1 MRPSASMRETYGRT
15 LAELGEEH
23 PEIVVLDADLSTS
36 THTSLFARKFPERFF
51 NVGVAEANLMGVA
64 AGLASCGK
72 LPFVSTFS
80 VFATE
85 KGLSQFKQS
94 IAYPNLNVKVVV
106 THGGLSVG
114 EDGASHFC
122 LWDLAVMR
130 SLPRTTVIVPADAVE
145 TEEAVRALVDHRGP
159 AFLRLPRAKTGLVY
173 GEGYTYR
180 GEKLEFRIGE
190 SVVLEEGEDAT
201 VLAIGPLVVEALEAS
216 EALRKEGLRVG
227 VIDVHTLK
235 PLDER
240 TILREASRTGCLVT
254 AEDHSIIGG
263 LGGAVAELL
272 AERRPT
278 PMKRVGVRDEFG
290 KSGPWRELYEA
301 YGLTS
306 RHIQQAVREVR
317 EMVR

>member
-1 MRPSASMRETYGRT
+1 MREAYGRT
-15 LAELGEEH
+15 LVELGEKH

-36 THTSLFARKFPERFF
+36 TQTFLFAKRFPERFF

-122 LWDLAVMR
+122 LWDVAVMR
-130 SLPRTTVIVPADAVE
+130 SLPRTTVLVPADAVE
-145 TEEAVRALVDHRGP
+145 TAEAVRALVSHRGP
-159 AFLRLPRAKTGLVY
+159 AFLRLPRAKTELVY

-180 GEKLEFRIGE
+180 GERLEFRIGG
-190 SVVLEEGEDAT
+190 SVVLEEGGDAT
-201 VLAIGPLVVEALEAS
+201 ILANGPLVAEALEAS
-216 EALRKEGLRVG
+216 RNLGGEGLRVG
-227 VIDVHTLK
+227 VVDLYTVK

-240 TILREASRTGCLVT
+240 AVLKAASETGFLVT
-254 AEDHSIIGG
+254 AEDHSVVGG

-278 PMKRVGVRDEFG
+278 PLRRVGVREEYG
-290 KSGPWRELYEA
+290 KSGPWRELYES
-301 YGLTS
+301 YGLTH
-306 RHIQQAVREVR
+306 RHIEEAVREVR
-317 EMVR
+317 RR